1 MAEIKNSF
9 LKSKMNKDLDDRLIP
24 NGEYRDAN
32 NISVGK
38 SEDSDIGALETILG
52 NSLALSSST
61 NYPNGQ
67 TVIGF
72 FADEN
77 NNRIFYFTT
86 DNTSHYIFQF
96 TQPASW
102 QVLVTGSFLNFH
114 TDNPITG
121 ISLIENLLFF
131 TDNRNQPRKINV
143 QSAATVNYYNNE
155 SQISVAKYNPYE
167 PISLLE
173 KIEVTGATTLNPATT
188 AITLASANALIKP
201 GMLLVSTNN
210 TNNDEI
216 LPTEYLYVVSNVGT
230 TVTLNAAPSQV
241 IQNTDKLYFLNPM
254 MTGQEISPFFQGT
267 AMPAATD
274 WPGDPDYLEDR
285 FVRFSYRFQYDDGE
299 YSIMAPFTPITF
311 IPKQKGYFLNGNE
324 DEAYRST
331 IVEFM
336 ENGVQNIDLLITLPD
351 NISNLSNLNGSSYK
365 IKAIDIL
372 YKEADSRAVKVV
384 DTVAL
389 GTIVNTTVNN
399 IFTYKYQSS
408 KPFRTLPENQTTR
421 VFDKV
426 PVLAHSQETAGNRII
441 YGNFKDKYTPPE
453 FIQYKTAIAPKFT
466 TAEYAN
472 WAEYPNHSVKQ
483 NRNYQVGFVLADKFG
498 RQSSVILSNIK
509 DTTTVVGGVAYG
521 GSTVYSPYNAANET
535 SPTIK
540 NWFGDALRV
549 IVEGDGI
556 TAPTTSSTPDI
567 PGLYANP
574 RGNGFDVIGNTATVS
589 PTSPFTYIFKPTATT
604 NIPQRYDYLRG
615 EYKDFVQ
622 VTITPTVDGN
632 GFYTVTCDG
641 MVNKEIYELTGDPGS
656 DIKYAYT
663 LNEKGWYSYKV
674 VVKQQEQEYY
684 NVYLPGIIKG
694 YPDQTGVTP
703 KVDFPDAT
711 NTSNIVLLNDNIN
724 KVPRDLTEIGPE
736 QRQFRSSVEL
746 FGRVENTLT
755 TNKQFYPRTNTN
767 VIPLKD
773 TAISIST
780 ASDSNMAFEYF
791 GDGGNAPNLYSTLST
806 VGQNSVYQLDTN
818 PLIAR
823 LSTSQDIGVASSNT
837 SSMVPHLAIYETE
850 PVESLLDI
858 YWETAT
864 VGLIADLNA
873 AVATDFD
880 GVVGFGSYT
889 WTQPES
895 ITSGATFLSS
905 VQPVDG
911 NGAQVNNTTLTNYTT
926 TNAAIQPVNTTATTN
941 GYSFKITS
949 PFVYDNNSAVDDNFT
964 LTMNITNSS
973 GVTSGTL
980 QLTGSLSNSQPTINN
995 VTGGQLAVI
1004 NNNTGASGV
1013 IVTYTGVNG
1022 SSDATRNTE
1031 QLQWSITG
1039 GNSAG
1044 RFSIDAN
1051 TGALTQTSANAGTY
1065 NLTIRA
1071 TDSNNGVGAL
1081 YIEANQKVVVSSTQV
1096 GYLIFMSDMGVFNAV
1111 CPMNGQP
1118 SNTCGQSVYYN
1129 QTTLNG
1135 SVNAGDV
1142 IRTGPNGTS
1151 SPLAATGYYGL
1162 DCNSGAARMY
1172 IKISNSNGTVDA
1184 GYPASCG

>member
-1 MAEIKNSF
+1 
-9 LKSKMNKDLDDRLIP
+9 
-24 NGEYRDAN
+24 
-32 NISVGK
+32 
-38 SEDSDIGALETILG
+38 
-52 NSLALSSST
+52 
-61 NYPNGQ
+61 
-67 TVIGF
+67 
-72 FADEN
+72 
-77 NNRIFYFTT
+77 
-86 DNTSHYIFQF
+86 
-96 TQPASW
+96 
-102 QVLVTGSFLNFH
+102 
-114 TDNPITG
+114 
-121 ISLIENLLFF
+121 
-131 TDNRNQPRKINV
+131 
-143 QSAATVNYYNNE
+143 
-155 SQISVAKYNPYE
+155 
-167 PISLLE
+167 
-173 KIEVTGATTLNPATT
+173 
-188 AITLASANALIKP
+188 
-201 GMLLVSTNN
+201 
-210 TNNDEI
+210 
-216 LPTEYLYVVSNVGT
+216 
-230 TVTLNAAPSQV
+230 
-241 IQNTDKLYFLNPM
+241 
-254 MTGQEISPFFQGT
+254 
-267 AMPAATD
+267 
-274 WPGDPDYLEDR
+274 
-285 FVRFSYRFQYDDGE
+285 
-299 YSIMAPFTPITF
+299 
-311 IPKQKGYFLNGNE
+311 
-324 DEAYRST
+324 
-331 IVEFM
+331 
-336 ENGVQNIDLLITLPD
+336 
-351 NISNLSNLNGSSYK
+351 
-365 IKAIDIL
+365 
-372 YKEADSRAVKVV
+372 
-384 DTVAL
+384 
-389 GTIVNTTVNN
+389 
-399 IFTYKYQSS
+399 
-408 KPFRTLPENQTTR
+408 
-421 VFDKV
+421 
-426 PVLAHSQETAGNRII
+426 
-441 YGNFKDKYTPPE
+441 
-453 FIQYKTAIAPKFT
+453 
-466 TAEYAN
+466 
-472 WAEYPNHSVKQ
+472 
-483 NRNYQVGFVLADKFG
+483 
-498 RQSSVILSNIK
+498 
-509 DTTTVVGGVAYG
+509 
-521 GSTVYSPYNAANET
+521 
-535 SPTIK
+535 
-540 NWFGDALRV
+540 
-549 IVEGDGI
+549 
-556 TAPTTSSTPDI
+556 
-567 PGLYANP
+567 
-574 RGNGFDVIGNTATVS
+574 
-589 PTSPFTYIFKPTATT
+589 
-604 NIPQRYDYLRG
+604 
-615 EYKDFVQ
+615 
-622 VTITPTVDGN
+622 
-632 GFYTVTCDG
+632 
-641 MVNKEIYELTGDPGS
+641 
-656 DIKYAYT
+656 
-663 LNEKGWYSYKV
+663 
-674 VVKQQEQEYY
+674 
-684 NVYLPGIIKG
+684 
-694 YPDQTGVTP
+694 
-703 KVDFPDAT
+703 
-711 NTSNIVLLNDNIN
+711 
-724 KVPRDLTEIGPE
+724 
-736 QRQFRSSVEL
+736 
-746 FGRVENTLT
+746 
-755 TNKQFYPRTNTN
+755 
-767 VIPLKD
+767 
-773 TAISIST
+773 
-780 ASDSNMAFEYF
+780 MAFEYF

-895 ITSGATFLSS
+895 IASGATFLSS

-995 VTGGQLAVI
+995 VTGGQLTVI

-1151 SPLAATGYYGL
+1151 SPLAAAGYYGL